1 MRILTIIICLVVAVA
16 AVLAAA
22 PAMGQYYVP
31 LRYDLRYT
39 SPTYIPSGNYGYGL
53 TPPPRVDPYA
63 FGSMQYQ
70 NLDLTGNVRGG
81 RSFQGN
87 TGITQPG
94 SQLSVRLPSMALSNF
109 NRDSFSIADI
119 GTGLEWGMTQ
129 PYFPGSA
136 SVTNIGTA
144 ATRFATPMPGARA
157 PYTLPNLNSALPGY
171 MPAPTSGVNTGI
183 VTPRAPP
190 APMSGARA
198 PGGLYVPQG
207 SMEWVN
213 ALIEGRIAT
222 PEVTGLLG
230 EKQRPD
236 MRLGMPKKPVDTRI
250 GIKTETTAE
259 AGEMQAEKRRPGEGE
274 GETGNL
280 TEPFESTQSALYWMV
295 RDAAAKER
303 AKPPEEAAAPP
314 PKPGSRGAALTAPL
328 PGEEQPPLPG
338 MKEEGT
344 QPPAIPPVPPAYKA
358 PETYAEYL
366 KRAETAM
373 RELNFIGAEPVF
385 AAAAT
390 MDPSKAAPAFGR
402 INALLGGGR
411 YAHAAIVLDQM
422 LRAHPEWAKEAPD
435 IRSVYP
441 KPEIYERII
450 SDLQADLR
458 NRPGNDESSLTIGY
472 VYFAA
477 GRFEDA
483 RLYLNHSAAGRTDGP
498 GPEKAILNAML
509 GGKK

>member
-1 MRILTIIICLVVAVA
+1 MRILTIVIGLVAVLA
-16 AVLAAA
+16 AVLAAT
-22 PAMGQYYVP
+22 PALGQYYVP

-94 SQLSVRLPSMALSNF
+94 SQLSMRLPSMALSNF
-109 NRDSFSIADI
+109 NRDSFSIGDI

-144 ATRFATPMPGARA
+144 GMRFATPMPGARA

-171 MPAPTSGVNTGI
+171 MPAATSGVNTGI
-183 VTPRAPP
+183 VTPRAVP
-190 APMSGARA
+190 APVVRA
-198 PGGLYVPQG
+198 PGGLYVPPG

-222 PEVTGLLG
+222 PGVTGLPG
-230 EKQRPD
+230 EKERPD
-236 MRLGMPKKPVDTRI
+236 MRIGIPKRPVDVRI
-250 GIKTETTAE
+250 GIKTGTTAEGAE
-259 AGEMQAEKRRPGEGE
+259 AGETQAERRQPGE
-274 GETGNL
+274 GETGSL

-295 RDAAAKER
+295 REAAAKDR
-303 AKPPEEAAAPP
+303 AKPPEEAAVPL
-314 PKPGSRGAALTAPL
+314 PKPETKGGAFAAPL
-328 PGEEQPPLPG
+328 PGEEEPPLPG
-338 MKEEGT
+338 MKEKGT
-344 QPPAIPPVPPAYKA
+344 QPPAIPPVPEPYRP
-358 PETYAEYL
+358 PETYAAYL
-366 KRAETAM
+366 NRAETAM
-373 RELNFIGAEPVF
+373 RELNFVKAEPVF

-402 INALLGGGR
+402 INALLGVRR
-411 YAHAAIVLDQM
+411 YAHAAILLDQM
-422 LRAHPEWAKEAPD
+422 LRAHPEWANEAPN

-441 KPEIYERII
+441 KPEIYDRIV
-450 SDLQADLR
+450 SDLLADLK

-483 RLYLNHSAAGRTDGP
+483 RLYLNHIAAGRTEGP
-498 GPEKAILNAML
+498 GPEKAILKAML